1 VHDTLPA
8 TESSD
13 ISIPCSRADFLEAVG
28 EDGLWD
34 VVRRFEDRSASTV
47 CTLGAV
53 QLRKEPPR
61 VLLFKGSLS
70 GTVVSPRGDVR
81 HGKRSWNSS
90 FEPEGHARTFGEMP
104 IEEQS
109 SMSHRHKAL
118 AAFAEHVRTTMPAPM

>member
-1 VHDTLPA
+1 M
-8 TESSD
+8 
-13 ISIPCSRADFLEAVG
+13 
-28 EDGLWD
+28 
-34 VVRRFEDRSASTV
+34 VRRFEDHSASTV

-53 QLRKEPPR
+53 QLRGSEPPR

-90 FEPEGHARTFGEMP
+90 FEPEGHTRTFGEMA

-118 AAFAEHVRTTMPAPM
+118 AAFAEHVRTTMTTPM